1 MGMVFQTL
9 MNSTRKLTFS
19 SNRAFASSTL
29 ASRGSFFPQT
39 PLDVKSSV
47 SGSVQARNTWL
58 TIS

>member
-1 MGMVFQTL
+1 MVFQTL
-9 MNSTRKLTFS
+9 MNSTRKFTFS
-19 SNRAFASSTL
+19 SNRAFASSGS